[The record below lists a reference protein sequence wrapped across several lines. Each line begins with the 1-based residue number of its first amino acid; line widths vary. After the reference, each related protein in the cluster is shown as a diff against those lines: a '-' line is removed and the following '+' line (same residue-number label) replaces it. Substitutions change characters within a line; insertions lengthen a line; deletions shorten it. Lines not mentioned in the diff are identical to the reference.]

1 MIALRCTL
9 YPRKLDISMTH
20 GAIKM
25 SGNIFFAFGALS
37 PSIFDLF
44 EKTCEVCN
52 HTRIHNTK
60 SKTRSF
66 YDA

>member
-1 MIALRCTL
+1 MIALGCAL

-20 GAIKM
+20 GAIEM

-37 PSIFDLF
+37 TSIFDVF
-44 EKTCEVCN
+44 EKTCKVYN
-52 HTRIHNTK
+52 YTRIHNTK
-60 SKTRSF
+60 SKIRSF